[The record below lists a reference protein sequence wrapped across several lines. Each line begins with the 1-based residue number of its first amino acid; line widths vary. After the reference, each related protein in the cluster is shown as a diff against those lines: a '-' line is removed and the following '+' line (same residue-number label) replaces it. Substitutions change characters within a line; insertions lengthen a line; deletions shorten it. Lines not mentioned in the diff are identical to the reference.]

1 MIAWLFF
8 FAGQVLNTWLRADII
23 IKSPTRVNPISTLWG
38 YLFWYQKPLLI
49 RLFGATSL
57 YMLIFYGG
65 GALMG
70 DAVVEK
76 IATLPWVAKAGASG
90 LFGLGADAFL
100 DKVMAKWFPG
110 SIPPAPTGRT
120 MCE

>member
-1 MIAWLFF
+1 MISWLFF
-8 FAGQVLNTWLRADII
+8 FAGQLLNTWLRASII
-23 IKSPTRVNPISTLWG
+23 IKLPSSVNRIATSFQ
-38 YLFWYQKPLLI
+38 YICHYRQPLLI

-76 IATLPWVAKAGASG
+76 ISTLPWVAKAGASG

-110 SIPPAPTGRT
+110 SIPPAPTGGT
-120 MCE
+120 ICE